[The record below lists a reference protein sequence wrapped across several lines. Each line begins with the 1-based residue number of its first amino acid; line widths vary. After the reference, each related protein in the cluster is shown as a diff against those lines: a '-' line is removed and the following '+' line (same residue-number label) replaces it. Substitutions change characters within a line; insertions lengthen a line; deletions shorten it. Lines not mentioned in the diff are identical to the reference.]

1 MLRRS
6 VALVVAFI
14 AAFFALPAA
23 GASPPDATMQS
34 LVCVYASPA
43 HDLPT
48 NHTAADSGPSA
59 QRAEA
64 VGSAGQRAADRASH
78 GVLVRPDASETCGH
92 ITYDR
97 TARLVPVDNP
107 GTTSRQHVAAPAG
120 DLASLQRSHVAAK
133 GADEAFSAG
142 KYLNDTWYKSTFP
155 NRTQSV
161 QYHLAKH
168 GKGRTAVEYTQDA
181 MDFFAQ
187 NRSLGQSVI
196 LRDGTAGIKISTKQP
211 LPGGGFQRV
220 GGYWTNDGSL
230 VTFWD

>member
-1 MLRRS
+1 MMLLWPLIALGRVFRVVTTLTARHRAGTS
-6 VALVVAFI
+6 ACGRWRLFLAALAALVVSLLGVTSAS
-14 AAFFALPAA
+14 AATVPAA
-23 GASPPDATMQS
+23 GTRVGASTPATQ
-34 LVCVYASPA
+34 VI
-43 HDLPT
+43 
-48 NHTAADSGPSA
+48 
-59 QRAEA
+59 
-64 VGSAGQRAADRASH
+64 VGVHECITAGQRWAKAPPQAGSASAN
-78 GVLVRPDASETCGH
+78 G
-92 ITYDR
+92 
-97 TARLVPVDNP
+97 
-107 GTTSRQHVAAPAG
+107 
-120 DLASLQRSHVAAK
+120 VAAK

-211 LPGGGFQRV
+211 LPGGGTQRV
-220 GGYWTNDGSL
+220 GGYWTNDGRL
-230 VTFWD
+230 VTYWD